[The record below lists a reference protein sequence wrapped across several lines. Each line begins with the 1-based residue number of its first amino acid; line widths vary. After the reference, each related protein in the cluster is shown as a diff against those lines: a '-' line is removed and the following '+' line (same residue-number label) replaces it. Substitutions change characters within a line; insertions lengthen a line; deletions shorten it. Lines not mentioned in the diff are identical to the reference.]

1 MVRKLND
8 RFGFE
13 VVKKVWLLMKN
24 CEDKS
29 SLKMS
34 GLKRK
39 AELGP
44 ARPLC
49 GNDREKVPV
58 EAQVNSELD
67 QIVSNF
73 EDCKIGGPLTVDEVL
88 GSMKK
93 LKLCEV
99 NAFSGKLV
107 ENSENSGRTPVFDR
121 MNPPQTLKNL
131 ERRNGSQ
138 KLDVVNKLNQVKEV
152 GNSTPTKRNQVF
164 AESAAISLIQ
174 PIIPNSNCE
183 SSTDEV
189 QIENGATDGVG
200 FGKKVD
206 FGKSGPPLGESGPV
220 TDRFGCENLT
230 QDQPKPPLMC
240 SGKLDKYSRNSTALP
255 EESQ

>member
-1 MVRKLND
+1 M
-8 RFGFE
+8 
-13 VVKKVWLLMKN
+13 
-24 CEDKS
+24 
-29 SLKMS
+29 
-34 GLKRK
+34 
-39 AELGP
+39 
-44 ARPLC
+44 
-49 GNDREKVPV
+49 
-58 EAQVNSELD
+58 
-67 QIVSNF
+67 SNF
-73 EDCKIGGPLTVDEVL
+73 EDCKIVGPLTVDEVL

-93 LKLCEV
+93 LKLYEV
-99 NAFSGKLV
+99 NAFSGRSNEILV

-121 MNPPQTLKNL
+121 MNPPQTLENL

-138 KLDVVNKLNQVKEV
+138 KLDVVNKLNQVEEV

-200 FGKKVD
+200 IEKKVD
-206 FGKSGPPLGESGPV
+206 FGKSGPTLGESGPDI
-220 TDRFGCENLT
+220 DRFGCENLT

-240 SGKLDKYSRNSTALP
+240 SGKLDKYSGISTSLP
-255 EESQ
+255 EKSQ